1 VITVKTV
8 TFCYCFLH
16 KTAKINICQ
25 LIEFIKLPHCYNADI
40 IHYTVYGVQKYS
52 LFISN
57 HVNVYVSG
65 EFNHGPTKKTNIMDQ
80 AFFANG
86 PGRHRS
92 KEILT
97 SITIPLTSKVMFM
110 YLNNKR

>member
-8 TFCYCFLH
+8 THCFLY

-25 LIEFIKLPHCYNADI
+25 LIEFIKLPHCYNTDI
-40 IHYTVYGVQKYS
+40 IHYTVCDVQKYS
-52 LFISN
+52 LFL
-57 HVNVYVSG
+57 VNVYVSG

-86 PGRHRS
+86 PGRHGS

-97 SITIPLTSKVMFM
+97 SITIPLTSTVMFM